1 MKVLFVCYMGLHR
14 SPTFAD
20 VATSYGFDCR
30 SCGVHH
36 DALIQISDKLIDWAD
51 IVVFLNES
59 YYEDANRKLWIAKKY
74 HDKEVL
80 RLGMDDDYDRNSKE
94 LKMLADLYVTS
105 YLLKGN

>member
-51 IVVFLNES
+51 TVVFLNKA
-59 YYEDANRKLWIAKKY
+59 YYQEANRKMWLS
-74 HDKEVL
+74 KEYNLHKFVIL
-80 RLGMDDDYDRNSKE
+80 NTDDVYERNSKE
-94 LKMLADLYVTS
+94 LKLLADNFVQS